1 MNQTVKKIFDQ
12 HRPLCLASS
21 SPRRKDMLQNFG
33 LEFFSVSPDID
44 ESRRDSETAE
54 SFVKRVALDKA
65 RKIFQDHESLPGKT
79 LILSGDTIVVL
90 EGHILGK
97 PEDQLEAGKMI
108 DRLSGKTHQVSTAFV
123 VLDTSNGEE
132 LVQQVSTKVT
142 FRNLDAGMIKWYQ
155 DLGEGLD
162 KAGAYSIQGH
172 GSMLVSR
179 IEGSYPNVVG
189 FPIEQVLET
198 LLKKGWISLCTS
210 G

>member
-1 MNQTVKKIFDQ
+1 
-12 HRPLCLASS
+12 
-21 SPRRKDMLQNFG
+21 MLQNFG
-33 LEFFSVSPDID
+33 LEFFSISPDID

-108 DRLSGKTHQVSTAFV
+108 ERLSGKTHQVSTAFA

-172 GSMLVSR
+172 GSLLVSR

-189 FPIEQVLET
+189 FPIEQILET

>member
-12 HRPLCLASS
+12 HRTLCLASS

-33 LEFFSVSPDID
+33 LEFFSISPDID

-65 RKIFQDHESLPGKT
+65 RKIFQDHEPLPGKT

-108 DRLSGKTHQVSTAFV
+108 ERLSGKTHQVSTAFV

-142 FRNLDAGMIKWYQ
+142 FRNLGAGMIKCYQ

>member
-1 MNQTVKKIFDQ
+1 M
-12 HRPLCLASS
+12 
-21 SPRRKDMLQNFG
+21 
-33 LEFFSVSPDID
+33 
-44 ESRRDSETAE
+44 
-54 SFVKRVALDKA
+54 
-65 RKIFQDHESLPGKT
+65 
-79 LILSGDTIVVL
+79 L

-108 DRLSGKTHQVSTAFV
+108 ERLNGKTHQVSTAFV
-123 VLDTSNGEE
+123 VLDMANGEE

-155 DLGEGLD
+155 GLGEGLD
-162 KAGAYSIQGH
+162 KAGAYSIHGH
-172 GSMLVSR
+172 GSLLVSR

-189 FPIEQVLET
+189 FPIEQVLEI